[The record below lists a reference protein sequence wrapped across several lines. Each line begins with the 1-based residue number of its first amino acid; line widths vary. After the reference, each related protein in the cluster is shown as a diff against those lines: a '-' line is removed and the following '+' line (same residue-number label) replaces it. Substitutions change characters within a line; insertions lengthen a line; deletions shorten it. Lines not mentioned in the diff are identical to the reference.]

1 MDLTTNLMSWIEP
14 VFARSALFQQGIEV
28 FFLSYILGCVSTG
41 YYFVRLLR
49 GKDIRKTGSG
59 NIGARNVGRE
69 LGNTGFAFTLLV
81 DAAKGALAVWIAK
94 EFSPDT
100 RLQIVAMLAVVIGHN
115 WPVQLGFRG
124 GKGVSTSIGALLVFD
139 YYLLGFLLATAAVLW
154 IFLRKITLSGLLVVA
169 LMPLIDR
176 FWAKDSMRAFYIS
189 ALALIILWAHRKNI
203 ADEISHFHFR
213 RSGHPKPDDTIKP

>member
-1 MDLTTNLMSWIEP
+1 MDLTTNLMSWIEL

-41 YYFVRLLR
+41 YYLVRFLK
-49 GKDIRKTGSG
+49 GKDIRETGSG

-69 LGNTGFAFTLLV
+69 LGHTGFIFTLLI

-115 WPVQLGFRG
+115 WPAQLRFRG
-124 GKGVSTSIGALLVFD
+124 GKGISTSIGALLVFD
-139 YYLLGFLLATAAVLW
+139 YQLLGFLLATAAVLW
-154 IFLRKITLSGLLVVA
+154 IFLRKKTLSGLLAVA

-176 FWAKDSMRAFYIS
+176 LWTKDSMQAFYLS

-203 ADEISHFHFR
+203 ADEISRFHFR
-213 RSGHPKPDDTIKP
+213 RSLHSKPDDTKP

>member
-1 MDLTTNLMSWIEP
+1 MDLTTNFMSWIEP

-41 YYFVRLLR
+41 YYIVRLLKR
-49 GKDIRKTGSG
+49 KDIRETGSG

-69 LGNTGFAFTLLV
+69 LGRTGFVFTLLV

-94 EFSPDT
+94 EFSPDS

-115 WPVQLGFRG
+115 WPAQLRFRG

-139 YYLLGFLLATAAVLW
+139 YHLFGFLLATAAVLW
-154 IFLRKITLSGLLVVA
+154 IFLRKKTVSGLLAVA
-169 LMPLIDR
+169 AMPLIDLL
-176 FWAKDSMRAFYIS
+176 WAKDSMRAFYLCV
-189 ALALIILWAHRKNI
+189 LAAIILWAHRKNI
-203 ADEISHFHFR
+203 AEEFSHFHFS
-213 RSGHPKPDDTIKP
+213 RSVHPKPDDIIKL